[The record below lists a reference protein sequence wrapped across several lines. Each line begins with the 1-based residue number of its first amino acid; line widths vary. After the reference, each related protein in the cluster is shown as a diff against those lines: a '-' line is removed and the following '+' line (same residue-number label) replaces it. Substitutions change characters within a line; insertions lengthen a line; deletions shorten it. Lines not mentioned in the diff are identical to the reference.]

1 MPYKDMNDA
10 RHAVVEYPDG
20 SVAIAFNQE
29 VPSPEPPEPPPE
41 IIQPLPRFRLLLE
54 YHPVVRA
61 LAYIFVLASGIN
73 LALFGRIID
82 IINFVLI
89 VSTTG
94 ALHTEHSASITVI
107 VFHGTCAGLMIVP
120 FCVLRMWEQ
129 AIYQFSIAMMCITA
143 FNTCNQIAEQL
154 PNP

>member
-1 MPYKDMNDA
+1 MSMDFKA
-10 RHAVVEYPDG
+10 
-20 SVAIAFNQE
+20 
-29 VPSPEPPEPPPE
+29 EPPPTPPE
-41 IIQPLPRFRLLLE
+41 MIRVRPQQRFRFLIE
-54 YHPVVRA
+54 YHPVARA
-61 LAYIFVLASGIN
+61 LAYIFVIASGIN
-73 LALFGRIID
+73 LGLFRRIID
-82 IINFVLI
+82 IINFALI

-129 AIYQFSIAMMCITA
+129 AIFQFSVTVMCLTA
-143 FNTCNQIAEQL
+143 FNTATQIAEQL

>member
-1 MPYKDMNDA
+1 MDEA
-10 RHAVVEYPDG
+10 RHLVVEKPDG

-29 VPSPEPPEPPPE
+29 IPPPEPPPE
-41 IIQPLPRFRLLLE
+41 SIQPRPRFRLLLE
-54 YHPVVRA
+54 YHPVARA

-73 LALFGRIID
+73 LALYMRTID

-89 VSTTG
+89 VFTTG
-94 ALHTEHSASITVI
+94 ALHSNDSASIAVV

-129 AIYQFSIAMMCITA
+129 AIYQFSIAMMCFTA
-143 FNTCNQIAEQL
+143 FNTCNQIAI
-154 PNP
+154 P

>member
-1 MPYKDMNDA
+1 MDEV
-10 RHAVVEYPDG
+10 RHMVVEKPDG

-29 VPSPEPPEPPPE
+29 IPPPEPPEPPPE
-41 IIQPLPRFRLLLE
+41 IVRVRPRFRLLLE
-54 YHPVVRA
+54 YHPVARA
-61 LAYIFVLASGIN
+61 LAYIFVLGSGVN
-73 LALFGRIID
+73 LALYTRTID

-94 ALHTEHSASITVI
+94 ALHTEHSASIGFI

-129 AIYQFSIAMMCITA
+129 AIFQFSVTVMCLTA
-143 FNTCNQIAEQL
+143 FNTATQIAEQL

>member
-1 MPYKDMNDA
+1 MDEA
-10 RHAVVEYPDG
+10 RHLVVEKPDG

-29 VPSPEPPEPPPE
+29 VPPPEPPEPPFE
-41 IIQPLPRFRLLLE
+41 MIRPRFRLLLE
-54 YHPVVRA
+54 YHPVARA
-61 LAYIFVLASGIN
+61 LAYIFVLASGVN
-73 LALFGRIID
+73 LALYTRTID

-94 ALHTEHSASITVI
+94 ALHTEYQASIAVV

-143 FNTCNQIAEQL
+143 FNTCNQIAI
-154 PNP
+154 P

>member
-1 MPYKDMNDA
+1 MNDA
-10 RHAVVEYPDG
+10 RHAVVESPDG

-29 VPSPEPPEPPPE
+29 VPPPEPPPE
-41 IIQPLPRFRLLLE
+41 MIRVRPQRFRFLIE

-61 LAYIFVLASGIN
+61 LAYIFLIASGIN
-73 LALFGRIID
+73 LGIFRRIID
-82 IINFVLI
+82 IINFALI

-94 ALHTEHSASITVI
+94 ALHTEHSASITVV

-120 FCVLRMWEQ
+120 FCVLGMWEQ
-129 AIYQFSIAMMCITA
+129 AIYQFSVTVMCLTA
-143 FNTCNQIAEQL
+143 FNTATQIAEQL

>member
-1 MPYKDMNDA
+1 MQNE
-10 RHAVVEYPDG
+10 RHLVVEEPDG
-20 SVAIAFNQE
+20 SVAIAFNEE
-29 VPSPEPPEPPPE
+29 VAAPTPPPPE
-41 IIQPLPRFRLLLE
+41 MITLRPQPRLRFLIE
-54 YHPVVRA
+54 YHPVVRG
-61 LAYIFVLASGIN
+61 LSYIFLISSGIN
-73 LALFGRIID
+73 LALFMRTID
-82 IINFVLI
+82 IINFMLI

-94 ALHTEHSASITVI
+94 ALHTEHSASIGII

-129 AIYQFSIAMMCITA
+129 AIFQFSVTVMCLTA

>member
-1 MPYKDMNDA
+1 MSLKSMDEA
-10 RHAVVEYPDG
+10 RHLVVEKPDG

-29 VPSPEPPEPPPE
+29 IPPPEPPPE
-41 IIQPLPRFRLLLE
+41 IIQPRSHVRFLLE
-54 YHPVVRA
+54 YHPVARA

-73 LALFGRIID
+73 LALYTRTID

-89 VSTTG
+89 VFTTG
-94 ALHTEHSASITVI
+94 TLHSNDSASITVV

>member
-1 MPYKDMNDA
+1 MDEA
-10 RHAVVEYPDG
+10 RHLVVEKPDG

-29 VPSPEPPEPPPE
+29 VPPPEPPEPPPE
-41 IIQPLPRFRLLLE
+41 IIRPRFGLLLE
-54 YHPVVRA
+54 YHPVARA

-73 LALFGRIID
+73 LALYTRTID

-94 ALHTEHSASITVI
+94 ALHTEHSASISAVA
-107 VFHGTCAGLMIVP
+107 FHGTCAGLMIVP

-129 AIYQFSIAMMCITA
+129 AIFQFSSALMCFTA
-143 FNTCNQIAEQL
+143 FNTCTQTLEQSTSS
-154 PNP
+154 

>member
-1 MPYKDMNDA
+1 MDES
-10 RHAVVEYPDG
+10 RHLVVEKPDG

-29 VPSPEPPEPPPE
+29 VPPPEPPPTPTPPE
-41 IIQPLPRFRLLLE
+41 MIRVRPQPRLRFLIE
-54 YHPVVRA
+54 YHPVARG
-61 LAYIFVLASGIN
+61 LAYIFVIASGIN
-73 LALFGRIID
+73 LALFMRTID

-89 VSTTG
+89 VFTTG
-94 ALHTEHSASITVI
+94 ALHTEHSASIGIV

-129 AIYQFSIAMMCITA
+129 AIFQFSVTMMCLTA
-143 FNTCNQIAEQL
+143 FNTCTQLAEQL

>member
-1 MPYKDMNDA
+1 MQNE
-10 RHAVVEYPDG
+10 RHLVVEEPDG
-20 SVAIAFNQE
+20 SVAIAFNEE
-29 VPSPEPPEPPPE
+29 VAAPPPPPPPPE
-41 IIQPLPRFRLLLE
+41 MIGLRPQPRFRFLIE
-54 YHPVVRA
+54 YHPVARA
-61 LAYIFVLASGIN
+61 LAYIFMIASGIN
-73 LALFGRIID
+73 LGLFMRIID

-94 ALHTEHSASITVI
+94 ALHTEHSASITVV

-129 AIYQFSIAMMCITA
+129 AIFQFSVTVMCLTA
-143 FNTCNQIAEQL
+143 FNTATQIAEQL

>member
-1 MPYKDMNDA
+1 MQNE
-10 RHAVVEYPDG
+10 RHLVVEEPDG

-29 VPSPEPPEPPPE
+29 VPPPEPPEPPPE
-41 IIQPLPRFRLLLE
+41 IIRPRPRFRLLLE
-54 YHPVVRA
+54 YHPVARA
-61 LAYIFVLASGIN
+61 LVYIFTIASGIN
-73 LALFGRIID
+73 LALYMRTID

-89 VSTTG
+89 VFTTG
-94 ALHTEHSASITVI
+94 ALHSNDSASITVI

>member
-1 MPYKDMNDA
+1 MQNE
-10 RHAVVEYPDG
+10 RHLVVEEPDG

-29 VPSPEPPEPPPE
+29 VAAPPPPPPE
-41 IIQPLPRFRLLLE
+41 MIRLRPRPRFRLLLE
-54 YHPVVRA
+54 YHPVARA

-73 LALFGRIID
+73 LALFMRIID

-107 VFHGTCAGLMIVP
+107 VFHGTCAGLMVVP

-129 AIYQFSIAMMCITA
+129 AIYQFSIAMMCMTA
-143 FNTCNQIAEQL
+143 FNTCTQTCEEISEV
-154 PNP
+154 

>member
-1 MPYKDMNDA
+1 MDEA
-10 RHAVVEYPDG
+10 RHMVVEKPDG

-29 VPSPEPPEPPPE
+29 VPPPEPPPE
-41 IIQPLPRFRLLLE
+41 IIQPRSHVRFLLE
-54 YHPVVRA
+54 YHPVARA
-61 LAYIFVLASGIN
+61 LAYIFVLASGVN
-73 LALFGRIID
+73 LALYTRTID

-94 ALHTEHSASITVI
+94 ALHTEHSASITVV

-129 AIYQFSIAMMCITA
+129 AIFQFSVTVMCLTA
-143 FNTCNQIAEQL
+143 FNTATQIAEQL

>member
-1 MPYKDMNDA
+1 MKPDIM
-10 RHAVVEYPDG
+10 VVEKPDG

-29 VPSPEPPEPPPE
+29 VPPPEPPEPPPE
-41 IIQPLPRFRLLLE
+41 MIRVRPQQRFRFLIE
-54 YHPVVRA
+54 YHPVARA
-61 LAYIFVLASGIN
+61 LAYIFVIASGIN
-73 LALFGRIID
+73 LALFMRTID

-94 ALHTEHSASITVI
+94 ALHTEHSASITVV

-129 AIYQFSIAMMCITA
+129 AIFQFSVTVMCLTA
-143 FNTCNQIAEQL
+143 FNTATQIAEQL

>member
-1 MPYKDMNDA
+1 MDES
-10 RHAVVEYPDG
+10 RHLVVEKPDG
-20 SVAIAFNQE
+20 SVAIAFNEE
-29 VPSPEPPEPPPE
+29 VPPPEPPEPPPE
-41 IIQPLPRFRLLLE
+41 IIRVRPQQRFRFLIE
-54 YHPVVRA
+54 YHPVARA

-73 LALFGRIID
+73 LALYMRTID

-89 VSTTG
+89 VFTTG
-94 ALHTEHSASITVI
+94 ALHTEHSASIGIV
-107 VFHGTCAGLMIVP
+107 VFHGTTAGLMIVP

-129 AIYQFSIAMMCITA
+129 AIFQFSVTVMCITA

>member
-1 MPYKDMNDA
+1 MDEA
-10 RHAVVEYPDG
+10 RHLVVERPDG
-20 SVAIAFNQE
+20 SVAIAFNEE
-29 VPSPEPPEPPPE
+29 VPPPEPPEPPPE
-41 IIQPLPRFRLLLE
+41 MIRVRPQQRFRFSIE
-54 YHPVVRA
+54 YHPVARA
-61 LAYIFVLASGIN
+61 LAYIFVISSGIN
-73 LALFGRIID
+73 LALFRRIID

-94 ALHTEHSASITVI
+94 ALHTEHSASITVV

-129 AIYQFSIAMMCITA
+129 AIFQFSVTVMCITA
-143 FNTCNQIAEQL
+143 FNTATQIAEQL

>member
-1 MPYKDMNDA
+1 MDEV
-10 RHAVVEYPDG
+10 RHLVVEKPDG

-29 VPSPEPPEPPPE
+29 VPPPEPPEPPPE
-41 IIQPLPRFRLLLE
+41 MIRVRPQQRFRFLIE
-54 YHPVVRA
+54 YHPVARA
-61 LAYIFVLASGIN
+61 LAYIFVIASGIN
-73 LALFGRIID
+73 LALFMRTID

-94 ALHTEHSASITVI
+94 ALHTEHSASITVV

-129 AIYQFSIAMMCITA
+129 AIFQFSVTVMCLTA
-143 FNTCNQIAEQL
+143 FNTATQIAEQL

>member
-1 MPYKDMNDA
+1 MNES
-10 RHAVVEYPDG
+10 RHLVVEKPDG

-29 VPSPEPPEPPPE
+29 VPPPEPPPE
-41 IIQPLPRFRLLLE
+41 IIRPRFRVLLE
-54 YHPVVRA
+54 YHPVARA
-61 LAYIFVLASGIN
+61 LAYIFVLASGVN
-73 LALFGRIID
+73 LALYTRTID

-94 ALHTEHSASITVI
+94 AIHTEYQASIAVV

-129 AIYQFSIAMMCITA
+129 AIFQFSVTVMCLTA
-143 FNTCNQIAEQL
+143 FNTATQIAEQL

>member
-1 MPYKDMNDA
+1 MDEA
-10 RHAVVEYPDG
+10 RHMVVEKPDG

-29 VPSPEPPEPPPE
+29 VPPPEPPPE
-41 IIQPLPRFRLLLE
+41 IIQPRSHVRFLLE
-54 YHPVVRA
+54 YHPVARA
-61 LAYIFVLASGIN
+61 LAYIFVLASGVN
-73 LALFGRIID
+73 LALYTRTID

-129 AIYQFSIAMMCITA
+129 AIFQFSVTVMCLTA
-143 FNTCNQIAEQL
+143 FNTATQIAEQL

>member
-1 MPYKDMNDA
+1 MDEA
-10 RHAVVEYPDG
+10 RHMVVEKPDG

-29 VPSPEPPEPPPE
+29 VPPPEPTPTPPE
-41 IIQPLPRFRLLLE
+41 MIRVRPQQRFRFLIE
-54 YHPVVRA
+54 YHPVARA
-61 LAYIFVLASGIN
+61 LAYIFVIASGIN
-73 LALFGRIID
+73 LALFMRTID

-120 FCVLRMWEQ
+120 FCLFGMWEQ
-129 AIYQFSIAMMCITA
+129 AIYQFSVTVMCLTA
-143 FNTCNQIAEQL
+143 FNTATQIAEQL

>member
-1 MPYKDMNDA
+1 MQNE
-10 RHAVVEYPDG
+10 RHLVVEEPDG

-29 VPSPEPPEPPPE
+29 VAAPPPPPRE
-41 IIQPLPRFRLLLE
+41 MIRLRPRPRFRLLLE
-54 YHPVVRA
+54 YHPVARA

-73 LALFGRIID
+73 LALYTRTID

-94 ALHTEHSASITVI
+94 ALHTEHSASITVV

>member
-1 MPYKDMNDA
+1 MDEA
-10 RHAVVEYPDG
+10 RHVVVEKPDG

-29 VPSPEPPEPPPE
+29 VPPPEPPPPE
-41 IIQPLPRFRLLLE
+41 IIRPQARFRFSIE
-54 YHPVVRA
+54 YHPVARG
-61 LAYIFVLASGIN
+61 LSYIFIISSGIN
-73 LALFGRIID
+73 LALFMRTID

-89 VSTTG
+89 VFTTG
-94 ALHTEHSASITVI
+94 ALHTEDSASIGII

-143 FNTCNQIAEQL
+143 FNTCTQIDEEI
-154 PNP
+154 PEV

>member
-1 MPYKDMNDA
+1 MDEA
-10 RHAVVEYPDG
+10 RHVVVEKPDG

-29 VPSPEPPEPPPE
+29 VPPPEPPEPPPE
-41 IIQPLPRFRLLLE
+41 MIRVRPQPRFRFLIE
-54 YHPVVRA
+54 YHPVARA
-61 LAYIFVLASGIN
+61 LAYIFMIASGIN
-73 LALFGRIID
+73 LGLFMRTID

-94 ALHTEHSASITVI
+94 ALHTEHSASIIVI
-107 VFHGTCAGLMIVP
+107 FFHGTCAGLMIVP

-143 FNTCNQIAEQL
+143 FNTCTQIDEEI
-154 PNP
+154 PEV

>member
-1 MPYKDMNDA
+1 MNDA
-10 RHAVVEYPDG
+10 RHAVVESPDG

-29 VPSPEPPEPPPE
+29 VPPPEPPEPPPE
-41 IIQPLPRFRLLLE
+41 MIRVRPRFRILIE

-61 LAYIFVLASGIN
+61 LAYIFLIASGIN
-73 LALFGRIID
+73 LGIFRRIID

-94 ALHTEHSASITVI
+94 ALHTEHSASITVV

-129 AIYQFSIAMMCITA
+129 AIYQFSVTVMCLTA
-143 FNTCNQIAEQL
+143 FNTATEIAEQL